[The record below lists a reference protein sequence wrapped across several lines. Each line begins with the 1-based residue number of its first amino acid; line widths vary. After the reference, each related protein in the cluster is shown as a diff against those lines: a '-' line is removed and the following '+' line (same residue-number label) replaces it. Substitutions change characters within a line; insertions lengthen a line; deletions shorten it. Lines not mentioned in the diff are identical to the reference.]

1 MPNLAV
7 DLMPVRGD
15 SGEATLV
22 GLTCLAMLTDFV
34 SHLDSRVFENH
45 DWDLSTCV

>member
-22 GLTCLAMLTDFV
+22 LTCLAMLTDFV
-34 SHLDSRVFENH
+34 SHLDS
-45 DWDLSTCV
+45 SSI